1 MEAWIV
7 WWATLLA
14 VVYVVSE
21 ASLTALP
28 RITLGAFNDWIV
40 TFLYCR
46 MCVAFWVGL
55 ALGAAG
61 LFPAGGA
68 LASGVVALGLMW
80 FVQGHMSRN
89 ITFEDELEAI
99 AQVRA
104 EARLRREQAK
114 KEKDQ

>member
-1 MEAWIV
+1 MTDWII
-7 WWATLLA
+7 WWATLLS

-46 MCVAFWVGL
+46 MCVSFWVGL
-55 ALGAAG
+55 VLGAAG
-61 LFPAGGA
+61 MFPAGGA
-68 LASGVVALGLMW
+68 LLSAVTALGLMW
-80 FVQGHMSRN
+80 FAQGHMARN

-99 AQVRA
+99 ARIRSEVKLKRHQA
-104 EARLRREQAK
+104 EKQ
-114 KEKDQ
+114 DTP